1 MGQARQS
8 QEIPLLTQIFSHMK
22 MAFKDILV
30 YLKANILTFKRLVM
44 KLMMNIYILKAPNK
58 PKKLVQEQAVIPSL

>member
-1 MGQARQS
+1 
-8 QEIPLLTQIFSHMK
+8 MK

-58 PKKLVQEQAVIPSL
+58 PEKLVQEQSLIPSL

>member
-1 MGQARQS
+1 MVQARQS
-8 QEIPLLTQIFSHMK
+8 QEIPLLIQIFSHIK

-44 KLMMNIYILKAPNK
+44 KLIMNICILKAPNK
-58 PKKLVQEQAVIPSL
+58 PKKLAQEQAVIPSL